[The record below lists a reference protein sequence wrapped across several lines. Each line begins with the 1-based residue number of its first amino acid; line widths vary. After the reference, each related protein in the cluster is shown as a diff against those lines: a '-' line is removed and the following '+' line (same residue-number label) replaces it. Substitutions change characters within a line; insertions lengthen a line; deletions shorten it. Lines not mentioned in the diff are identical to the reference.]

1 MTYPWPYS
9 LPPHIHQQPQPTQPH
24 WIQYPPQASPQ
35 PFPTLPPTPPQH
47 PTSHHYP
54 LPTPPPPHAQ
64 YIQPH
69 QLQAHFPVQPTAP
82 FDTTQLTQ
90 QHPHLTI
97 QPPQSQAH
105 THPTLPLQS
114 QPQPPSLPPQPHQLH
129 PSPHTTHQT
138 PATPSFQPPPLQAP
152 DVLYHKH
159 DHLIQQQSLH
169 NRWPHQLH
177 HQHLTLQQPH
187 QRLLNLLQHPSPH
200 PHSLRHHTTYHALP
214 SQRHPLH
221 PHSALQ
227 EVFGATQIAHHHAHL
242 NITAIQ
248 PFQPFPPLHHHKL
261 HPDPGAALAHYALH
275 ALHYHDVE
283 APPHNPWLVLN
294 HNPSLQIDKH
304 HHHQQSPKT
313 KLTLPD
319 KTSLPLPLQNTLQ
332 SQLTVLPALH
342 SNPTHISH
350 PNIPPNRHLHHHHQ
364 HHHLQFQYNVDLTI
378 CLLQNSNHPLIQHNW
393 MSSNGSTA
401 THKHLMSKMN
411 P

>member
-1 MTYPWPYS
+1 MLNTS
-9 LPPHIHQQPQPTQPH
+9 NHINYRH
-24 WIQYPPQASPQ
+24 IFQYNPRFFS
-35 PFPTLPPTPPQH
+35 TLPNLRNNIRISQYN
-47 PTSHHYP
+47 HHNP
-54 LPTPPPPHAQ
+54 KLTHIPHCHFNLNLNHHLYLLNHIYHIN
-64 YIQPH
+64 YIH
-69 QLQAHFPVQPTAP
+69 H
-82 FDTTQLTQ
+82 
-90 QHPHLTI
+90 
-97 QPPQSQAH
+97 H
-105 THPTLPLQS
+105 TRQIK
-114 QPQPPSLPPQPHQLH
+114 PQPHHHFNHHHHKHLI
-129 PSPHTTHQT
+129 
-138 PATPSFQPPPLQAP
+138 
-152 DVLYHKH
+152 YHKH
-159 DHLIQQQSLH
+159 EHLIQQQSLH
-169 NRWPHQLH
+169 NSWPHQLH
-177 HQHLTLQQPH
+177 HHHLTLQQPH

-214 SQRHPLH
+214 SQHHPLH

-242 NITAIQ
+242 NITATQ

-313 KLTLPD
+313 MLTLPD

-350 PNIPPNRHLHHHHQ
+350 PNIPQNRHLHRHHQ
-364 HHHLQFQYNVDLTI
+364 HHHLQFQYNVDLTT
-378 CLLQNSNHPLIQHNW
+378 CLQNSNHPLIQHNW
-393 MSSNGSTA
+393 MSSNGSTT